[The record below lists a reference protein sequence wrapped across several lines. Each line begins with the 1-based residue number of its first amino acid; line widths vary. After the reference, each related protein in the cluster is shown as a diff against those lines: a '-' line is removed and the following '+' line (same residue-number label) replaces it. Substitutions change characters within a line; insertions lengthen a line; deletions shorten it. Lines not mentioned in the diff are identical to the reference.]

1 MDEAEWL
8 MNAAAA
14 GEVGWDDV
22 RAGVAARYAAAG
34 LTQVAD
40 FIRAAA

>member
-1 MDEAEWL
+1 MEEAEWL
-8 MNAAAA
+8 LNQAAA

-22 RAGVAARYAAAG
+22 RRAVAERYAAAG

-40 FIRAAA
+40 FVRA